1 MIGRHGPIRIR
12 WWIFA
17 FMSAFAMLAY
27 IQRTSLSV
35 AAEKIMP
42 ALHLTQ
48 MQIGWLNAAFTTAY
62 ALSQLPGG
70 ILSQRIGARTTF
82 TVIGIVGLIATIAT
96 PIAPALL
103 TGTALFVA
111 LLAAQ
116 ALLGAAQGPVFPAW
130 ASIAEAWFPQ
140 RQWATVNGLVAAFM
154 NIGGAVTPLLIV
166 LLTLQVGWQG
176 ALLCIALPTALLTIG
191 WAWYGRNTPREHAAV
206 TAEELAE
213 LPPTDPS
220 TSASMTVH
228 RLLHVLG
235 DRNVLL
241 LALSYLCMNYAFY
254 LLSFWSFLYLVEE
267 RHFAGIESGL
277 VGMLPWV
284 GAGLGAGVGGYLS
297 DALAIRFGFRWGY
310 RLAPV
315 ITLPAAGVLLLVT
328 VGVSTPYA
336 AVLGLVAAFF
346 AVEITEGAYWAATM
360 RVARADTAAATGALN
375 TGGNMGGI
383 IAQPVVAALSGS
395 GHWNAAFFT
404 GTGFAMIAALCWLFV
419 DADRQTPSPGEPVP
433 R

>member
-1 MIGRHGPIRIR
+1 MTGRQGPIRIR

-17 FMSAFAMLAY
+17 FMSGFAMLAY

-70 ILSQRIGARTTF
+70 VLSQRLGARRTF
-82 TVIGIVGLIATIAT
+82 TVIGVIGLIATIAT

-103 TGTALFVA
+103 AGTALFVA

-130 ASIAEAWFPQ
+130 ASVAESWFPQ
-140 RQWATVNGLVAAFM
+140 SQWATVNGLVAAFM
-154 NIGGAVTPLLIV
+154 NIGGALTPLFIV
-166 LLTLQVGWQG
+166 LLTLHFGWQG
-176 ALLCIALPTALLTIG
+176 ALLCIAVPTALLTAG
-191 WAWYGRNTPREHAAV
+191 WAWYGRNSPREHPAV
-206 TAEELAE
+206 TPLELAE
-213 LPPTDPS
+213 LPVPS
-220 TSASMTVH
+220 QMAAPAMTVR
-228 RLLHVLG
+228 RLLGILG

-241 LALSYLCMNYAFY
+241 LAFSYLCMNYAFY

-277 VGMLPWV
+277 VGMLPWI

-310 RLAPV
+310 RLAPL
-315 ITLPAAGVLLLVT
+315 ITLPVAGALLLVT

-336 AVLGLVAAFF
+336 AVMGLVAAFF
-346 AVEITEGAYWAATM
+346 AVEVTEGAYWAATM

-383 IAQPVVAALSGS
+383 IAQPVVAALSGT
-395 GHWNAAFFT
+395 GHWSAAFFT
-404 GTGFAMIAALCWLFV
+404 GTGFALVAALCWLFV
-419 DADRQTPSPGEPVP
+419 DSDRQSPNS